1 MGLFDFL
8 KKKITSVNPPPT
20 TQKEMKSE
28 LTYADKERILVERM
42 TEADVRQFTTMP
54 YDLNCPLHKYNEPGT
69 HAFAYMDLTPK
80 NIRIAKVELEK
91 LNVIIDYAREK
102 IPLIPK
108 WARINV
114 DRIAFHNYSEDYGY
128 TRLMCLP
135 YTYSGK
141 IERFPLKLFFV
152 SFLSAD
158 SIGIQVNGDIKYSVD
173 GRIAHATVNCWNRSS
188 WESPANGWQYIF
200 YDNDGDL
207 TMREILSTIRPDE
220 YGRPTS
226 IYKCPELLEEE
237 RQREQ
242 DKKTLQWL
250 QKNIPSI
257 APKSL
262 SGFRRMRST
271 NSKNYQRIVEE
282 AAKLGKNL

>member
-8 KKKITSVNPPPT
+8 KKKAVSLNQPSITP
-20 TQKEMKSE
+20 KEAKSD

-42 TEADVRQFTTMP
+42 TEEDVRQFTAMP
-54 YDLNCPLHKYNEPGT
+54 YDLNCPLHKFNKPGA
-69 HAFAYMDLTPK
+69 HAFAYMDLTQK
-80 NIRIAKVELEK
+80 NICVAKSELEK
-91 LNVIIDYAREK
+91 LNVVIDYAREK

-114 DRIAFHNYSEDYGY
+114 KEIAFYNYSESFGY

-141 IERFPLKLFFV
+141 IERFPLKLFFI
-152 SFLSAD
+152 SFLSRD
-158 SIGIQVNGDIKYSVD
+158 SIGVEVNGEIKYSVD

-188 WESPANGWQYIF
+188 WERPSGGWQYVF
-200 YDNDGDL
+200 YDNNGDL
-207 TMREILSTIRPDE
+207 TLREILSTIRSDE
-220 YGRPTS
+220 YGRPAP

-237 RQREQ
+237 RQKEQ
-242 DKKTLQWL
+242 DKLTLQWL
-250 QKNIPSI
+250 QENLPSI

-262 SGFRRMRST
+262 SGFRRMRTT
-271 NSKNYQRIVEE
+271 NSKNYQKLVEK
-282 AAKLGKNL
+282 ARKLGKNL

>member
-1 MGLFDFL
+1 MGLFDLF
-8 KKKITSVNPPPT
+8 KKKAVSLKQPFTAPKGENP
-20 TQKEMKSE
+20 E

-42 TEADVRQFTTMP
+42 TKEDMRQFTAMP
-54 YDLNCPLHKYNEPGT
+54 YDLNCPLHKSNKPGT
-69 HAFAYMDLTPK
+69 HAFAYMDLNPK
-80 NIRIAKVELEK
+80 NIRVAKVELEK
-91 LNVIIDYAREK
+91 LNIVIDCAREK

-114 DRIAFHNYSEDYGY
+114 DKIAFHNYSEDYGY
-128 TRLMCLP
+128 TRLICLP
-135 YTYSGK
+135 HTYSGK
-141 IERFPLKLFFV
+141 IERFPLKLLFV

-188 WESPANGWQYIF
+188 QESSADGWQYIF

-226 IYKCPELLEEE
+226 IYKCPELLEED
-237 RQREQ
+237 RQKEK
-242 DKKTLQWL
+242 DKQTLQWL
-250 QKNIPSI
+250 QENLPFI

-271 NSKNYQRIVEE
+271 NSKNYQKIVEE